1 MRNIILAIALTLVF
15 ANVQTAVAQSDVKP
29 SDAQTTDGQ
38 MENAKGDVAENSA
51 SENNVWQGTLK
62 SLSGE
67 DVDLS
72 KYKDHV
78 VLVVNV
84 ASKCGFT
91 KQYAGLEEL
100 YLAHK
105 DNGLVVVGF
114 PCNQFGEQEPG
125 SSAEIAEFCS
135 SKFNVSFDMFE
146 KSDVNGDDRNPLYVK
161 LCEMDLEPKGAGDVK
176 WNFEKFVIGKDG
188 VPVARFSSRVS
199 PDNKALMAVLKTEL
213 AK

>member
-1 MRNIILAIALTLVF
+1 MIF
-15 ANVQTAVAQSDVKP
+15 AAAQTVAAQSGDKTQAAQTT
-29 SDAQTTDGQ
+29 DAQTTDAQTTTDDQ
-38 MENAKGDVAENSA
+38 MEKAQEDTAGD
-51 SENNVWQGTLK
+51 SEAAAGVWQGTFK
-62 SLSGE
+62 SLDGE

-91 KQYAGLEEL
+91 KQYAGLEKL
-100 YLAHK
+100 YQAHK
-105 DNGLVVVGF
+105 ENGLVVLGF
-114 PCNQFGEQEPG
+114 PCNQFGKQEPG
-125 SSAEIAEFCS
+125 SSAEIAEFCT

-161 LCEMDLEPKGAGDVK
+161 LCDLDLQPKGAGDVK
-176 WNFEKFVIGKDG
+176 WNFEKFVVGKNG

-199 PDNKALMAVLKTEL
+199 PDDKALMALLKTEL
-213 AK
+213 EK